1 MPGKGYSTIGL
12 KPSVLK
18 RLHQVTDVY
27 YPGMFLPSTLII
39 IMTEIKQGRY
49 TPSFHNIKVD
59 LTGKYNSLTIR
70 SDIKEWLEENYTRQK
85 DSYSEKYQVD
95 SFAQFVNYF
104 LINIFESKNESQD
117 YVVRLHASDFKWLI
131 KEYKK
136 QMKNTDVKHDAL
148 TFDVFADEFLRELL
162 EKVHEAKK
170 ILST

>member
-39 IMTEIKQGRY
+39 IMSEIKLERY
-49 TPSFHNIKVD
+49 TPSLHNIKVD
-59 LTGKYNSLTIR
+59 LTGKYNSITIR
-70 SDIKEWLEENYTRQK
+70 SDIKEWFEENYTK
-85 DSYSEKYQVD
+85 HKSSYSEKYQVD

-104 LINIFESKNESQD
+104 LINIFESKNEAQD
-117 YVVRLHASDFKWLI
+117 NVVRLHASDFKWLI

-136 QMKNTDVKHDAL
+136 QMKNTDTKHDAQ
-148 TFDVFADEFLRELL
+148 TFDIFADEFLRELL